1 MLKEL
6 IQKITGKPEKESL
19 PLEHRDLTRIS
30 KILTISCRLPEQK
43 EPFTVMTGELD
54 SNGMKCTA
62 PLLLKDGEEMSVEI
76 LLSSS
81 LPKLRIKGQVRW
93 CRERAVRNHYD
104 CGIQFIIIRED
115 EKLYLK
121 KYIERFAIEERKS
134 A

>member
-1 MLKEL
+1 MWKEL
-6 IQKITGKPEKESL
+6 IHKITGKQEKERL
-19 PLEHRDLTRIS
+19 PLEHRALTRIS
-30 KILTISCRLPEQK
+30 KILTISCRLPEMK

-54 SNGMKCTA
+54 RDGMKCTA
-62 PLLLKDGEEMSVEI
+62 PLLLKDGEEMTIEI

-104 CGIQFIIIRED
+104 CGIQFITMGED
-115 EKLYLK
+115 EALYLK
-121 KYIERFAIEERKS
+121 KYIERYAIEERKS